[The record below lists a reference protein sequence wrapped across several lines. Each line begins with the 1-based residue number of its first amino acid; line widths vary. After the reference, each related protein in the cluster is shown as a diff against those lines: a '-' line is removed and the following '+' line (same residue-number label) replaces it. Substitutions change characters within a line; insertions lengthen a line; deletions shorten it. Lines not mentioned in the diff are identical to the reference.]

1 MSSSFTQSG
10 KDFHLL
16 FVDSNNQS
24 TSMDDHNTEN
34 QDVDT
39 ENVQFEDMDDLNAE
53 SPKSPDEQFIEP
65 TVGMQFDTFDEAF
78 NFYNSYAFK
87 KGFSVRRD
95 RIHTKGGVKVSQRF
109 VCAKQGK
116 KRHDKRRANATFSRA
131 QTRCECEAKMY
142 VRLNDMRKVEVKSF
156 TEEHT
161 HECITPRKAHML
173 RSHRSLS
180 KVQAAQANFAD
191 AVGIAPK
198 AIVDFQSRQ
207 ADGRESLGYIN
218 MDLQNYLRQKRQK
231 NDGIG
236 SCRSDFRVLSEAASG
251 KSFILFCV
259 SV

>member
-1 MSSSFTQSG
+1 
-10 KDFHLL
+10 
-16 FVDSNNQS
+16 
-24 TSMDDHNTEN
+24 MDDHIIEN
-34 QDVDT
+34 Q
-39 ENVQFEDMDDLNAE
+39 DMDDLNVE
-53 SPKSPDEQFIEP
+53 SPKSPDEQLIEP

-95 RIHTKGGVKVSQRF
+95 RIHTKGAAKVSQRF

-116 KRHDKRRANATFSRA
+116 KRYDKRRANATFSRA

-142 VRLNDMRKVEVKSF
+142 VQLNDMEKVEVKSF

-191 AVGIAPK
+191 VVGIAPK

-207 ADGRESLGYIN
+207 AGGRESLGYIN
-218 MDLQNYLRQKRQK
+218 MDWQNYLRQKRQK
-231 NDGIG
+231 MMELGVAGAI
-236 SCRSDFRVLSEAASG
+236 SEYFQ
-251 KSFILFCV
+251 KLQVENPSFYFAF
-259 SV
+259 